1 MEEYCCHILYAQD
14 VVVNH
19 MIMHILYMMR
29 LVSIRASFFIRKTV
43 CDTDEIR
50 ANPGNFIGLSY
61 IGHSD
66 LHITYYGLPH
76 VWYTLEDSGYRVCYA
91 TSRKSNCTLT
101 GSL

>member
-1 MEEYCCHILYAQD
+1 MEEYCCYILYVQD

-29 LVSIRASFFIRKTV
+29 LVSMRACFFIRGEYVTHMKF
-43 CDTDEIR
+43 R

-66 LHITYYGLPH
+66 LHITYYGLPCMYGIPLGAAG
-76 VWYTLEDSGYRVCYA
+76 VGYVTQPLRNLIV
-91 TSRKSNCTLT
+91 L
-101 GSL
+101 